1 MSQRPL
7 FGMRIRLWVA
17 AALPALLA
25 VLMLL
30 MGFLDRYQSELSAAL
45 RDRARAGAAQ
55 LAGAAAFPL
64 FVGDL
69 NALQRLADAT
79 LAGDPQVRGVG
90 LLGPDG
96 QFLVRAGQL
105 SPLASPP
112 GPPAQWQQGQ
122 LWVVVTPVQRLQPA
136 GEDLFDLGY
145 TPLAPPDPSVGGPG
159 HVVLELTLDVLAQR
173 QRELLW
179 WAVAIAALGLALAGV
194 LSTAI
199 ASSVTRPIDHIS
211 RVVARIGDGHLD
223 TRADEAASG
232 ALAVL
237 AGGINAM
244 AGQIAMTQAHLQAQ
258 VQAATEEL
266 QQQKDAAERAA
277 RVDSLTGVANRRAYS
292 EAAEIELQRA
302 LRYRQPLA
310 MLMVDIDHFKVVNDT
325 HGHLAGDAA
334 LVSFA
339 RTLVQEV
346 REVDMVGRWG
356 GEEFAVLLPNSTAED
371 ARRVAER
378 MRQAVAASEMQLNG
392 QVLRCT
398 ASFGVAELGAND
410 ITLGG
415 LQKRA
420 DDALYRAKRLGRN
433 RVEVG

>member
-1 MSQRPL
+1 MSRRPL
-7 FGMRIRLWVA
+7 FGMRVRLWVA

-25 VLMLL
+25 VVMLL
-30 MGFLDRYQSELSAAL
+30 MGFLDRYQTELSAAL

-64 FVGDL
+64 FVGDQDS
-69 NALQRLADAT
+69 LQRLADAT

-90 LLGPDG
+90 LVGPDG

-105 SPLASPP
+105 SPLASPL
-112 GPPAQWQQGQ
+112 GPQAQWQQGQ
-122 LWVVVTPVQRLQPA
+122 LWVVALPVQRLQVRA
-136 GEDLFDLGY
+136 GDDLFDLGFA
-145 TPLAPPDPSVGGPG
+145 TLAPTDQLAPAG
-159 HVVLELTLDVLAQR
+159 HVVLELTLEALAQR

-179 WAVAIAALGLALAGV
+179 WALAITALGLGLAGV

-211 RVVARIGDGHLD
+211 QVVARIGDGRLE
-223 TRADEAASG
+223 TRADEAAAG
-232 ALAVL
+232 ALGVL
-237 AGGINAM
+237 AAGVNAM

-266 QQQKDAAERAA
+266 HQQKEAAERAA
-277 RVDSLTGVANRRAYS
+277 RVDALTGVANRRAYS
-292 EAAEIELQRA
+292 EAAEVELQRA

-325 HGHLAGDAA
+325 HGHLAGDAV

-339 RTLVQEV
+339 RTLVEQV
-346 REVDMVGRWG
+346 REVDVVGRWG
-356 GEEFAVLLPNSTAED
+356 GEEFAVLLPNSTAQD
-371 ARRVAER
+371 AQHVAER

-398 ASFGVAELGAND
+398 ASFGVAELGPND

-415 LQKRA
+415 LQSRA